1 MLTKQPDYTIS
12 ELGYPQW
19 QQQLCEDRLYKKC
32 RPPPPRTSYGHSS
45 SHCSSSNSSPSS
57 TSSSNLNRLLPLRET
72 LDDYYKRL
80 LLSEHRARVENCNAS
95 RCRDSDDFVAQQKRH
110 KNQWNVQQQRANNNH
125 RRNQNSRDKAQAI
138 TEATT
143 TTPTTT
149 TATMKATLVTCDLNS
164 F

>member
-19 QQQLCEDRLYKKC
+19 QQQLCEEEEDRLHKKC
-32 RPPPPRTSYGHSS
+32 RPPPPSSSYGHSS
-45 SHCSSSNSSPSS
+45 SRCFSSNSSHSPSF
-57 TSSSNLNRLLPLRET
+57 SSSLNRLLPLRET

-80 LLSEHRARVENCNAS
+80 LLSEQRARVENCNAS
-95 RCRDSDDFVAQQKRH
+95 RGRDLDDVVAQQKRH

-125 RRNQNSRDKAQAI
+125 RRNQNCRNKAQ
-138 TEATT
+138 ATT
-143 TTPTTT
+143 TTTTT
-149 TATMKATLVTCDLNS
+149 KTTMKATLVTCDLNS